1 MLKGVGSQWI
11 WTTIAFK
18 PYACGTMAHPYID
31 CARELLRQGLAPA
44 DIAQIEC
51 ETAEGIVHRLWEPLA
66 LKQSPPNAYAA
77 KFSIP
82 YAIAAGLLQDNAGL
96 GEYTEAMV
104 QRANLRALAAK
115 VRYVVDPANPY
126 PKQFTGH
133 LRVSLKDGR
142 VMEAR
147 QGYFKGGAD
156 HPLSDADLQTK
167 FFANCL
173 HGGLAKP
180 RAEAMLAMIQQIFD
194 APLVDLSL
202 LGA

>member
-1 MLKGVGSQWI
+1 
-11 WTTIAFK
+11 
-18 PYACGTMAHPYID
+18 
-31 CARELLRQGLAPA
+31 
-44 DIAQIEC
+44 
-51 ETAEGIVHRLWEPLA
+51 
-66 LKQSPPNAYAA
+66 
-77 KFSIP
+77 
-82 YAIAAGLLQDNAGL
+82 
-96 GEYTEAMV
+96 MV
-104 QRANLRALAAK
+104 QRADLRALAAK

-133 LRVSLKDGR
+133 LRVTLKDGR
-142 VMEAR
+142 EMEAR

-194 APLVDLSL
+194 APQVDLSL